1 MKRSV
6 LARVRGCL
14 RRRAVLGFVLGGVL
28 FLGVAA
34 GLAGFAGPVQA
45 QTGPIKI
52 GVIGPFK
59 LTPGR
64 DIEEAANLAVEEIN
78 AAGGV
83 LGRKVELVFAETE
96 QNPEKGKTAVERL
109 LFVDKVDAIIGE
121 HRSEV
126 ALAVQPIICENKKV
140 FLSTGTASPLLSENV
155 LKDYDKYKYY
165 FRTFL
170 NSNQMAE
177 NMISQ
182 LSDMMA
188 AYKKDRVAVVAE
200 TAVWVEPI
208 VDQLKTT
215 LGPKLVD
222 LERVSTNAK
231 DLSVELSR
239 IQKSDAQIIFAILSA
254 DAGLPF
260 ARQWADRQ
268 IPALVT
274 GYTVMAQSDRFWEQ
288 TEGRAQSFMTWK
300 HGVRAPVS
308 PKTIPYWDR
317 YAKKYGH
324 VPGAYTNF
332 ATYDGLYVLADA
344 IKRAGSVDSDA
355 LVKAL
360 EATDYVGVSGRI
372 KFSKRH
378 DPEAGPQF
386 VPFTYVQ
393 WNKGEMVTVWP
404 AAMKTAEFIAPT
416 WAK

>member
-1 MKRSV
+1 MDRSTFV
-6 LARVRGCL
+6 
-14 RRRAVLGFVLGGVL
+14 RAVAAALAVSALALGAPAL
-28 FLGVAA
+28 
-34 GLAGFAGPVQA
+34 A
-45 QTGPIKI
+45 QTGPIKV

-64 DIEEAANLAVEEIN
+64 DIQEAATLAAEEVN

-83 LGRKVELVFAETE
+83 LGRKLELIFAETE
-96 QNPEKGKTAVERL
+96 QSPEKGKTAVERL
-109 LFVDKVDAIIGE
+109 LFVDKVDVIIGE

-126 ALAVQPIICENKKV
+126 ALAVQPIIAENKKI
-140 FLSTGTASPLLSENV
+140 FLSTGTASPLLSDNV
-155 LKDYDKYKYY
+155 LKDYAKYKYY

-170 NSNQMAE
+170 NANQMAE
-177 NMISQ
+177 QMQ
-182 LSDMMA
+182 LQLTDMMSTT
-188 AYKKDRVAVVAE
+188 KREKVAIIAE

-208 VDQLKTT
+208 VTALKQS
-215 LGPKLVD
+215 LGSRLVA

-239 IQKSDAQIIFAILSA
+239 VQSSKAQVVFAILAA

-268 IPALVT
+268 IPALIT

-288 TEGRAQSFMTWK
+288 TEGRAQAFMTWK
-300 HGVRAPVS
+300 HGVRAPIS

-317 YAKKYGH
+317 FTKKYGH

-332 ATYDGLYVLADA
+332 ATYDGVFILVDA
-344 IKRAGSVDSDA
+344 IRRAGSLDSDA

-360 EATDYVGVSGRI
+360 EATDHVGVSGRI

-378 DPEAGPQF
+378 DPEAGPDF
-386 VPFTYVQ
+386 LPFTYIQ

-404 AAMKTAEFIAPT
+404 PKMKTGEMQMPAWI
-416 WAK
+416 K

>member
-1 MKRSV
+1 
-6 LARVRGCL
+6 
-14 RRRAVLGFVLGGVL
+14 LGT
-28 FLGVAA
+28 VA
-34 GLAGFAGPVQA
+34 LA

-52 GVIGPFK
+52 GVLGPFK

-64 DIEEAANLAVEEIN
+64 DIQEASTLAVEEIN

-83 LGRKVELVFAETE
+83 LGRKLELIFAETE

-109 LFVDKVDAIIGE
+109 LFVDKVDVIIGE

-126 ALAVQPIICENKKV
+126 SIAVQPIIAENKKI
-140 FLSTGTASPLLSENV
+140 FLSTGTASPLLSDNV
-155 LKDYDKYKYY
+155 LKDYNKFKYY

-177 NMISQ
+177 QMGKQ
-182 LSDMMA
+182 LSDMMTT
-188 AYKKDRVAVVAE
+188 YKKDKVAIIAE

-208 VDQLKTT
+208 VESLKST
-215 LGPKLVD
+215 LGPKLVA

-239 IQKSDAQIIFAILSA
+239 VQKADSQIVFAILAA

-288 TEGRAQSFMTWK
+288 TEGRAQAYMTWK
-300 HGVRAPVS
+300 HGVRAPIS

-317 YAKKYGH
+317 YTKKYGH

-332 ATYDGLYVLADA
+332 ATYDGVYILVDA
-344 IKRAGSVDSDA
+344 IKRAGNLNSDA
-355 LVKAL
+355 LVTAL
-360 EATDYVGVSGRI
+360 EATDHVGVSGRI

-378 DPEAGPQF
+378 DPEAGPEF
-386 VPFTYVQ
+386 VPFTYIQ

-404 AAMKTAEFIAPT
+404 PAMKTGEFAMPT
-416 WAK
+416 WVK

>member
-1 MKRSV
+1 MKRLFAFLSLTIGLSLLTLGNLSAPV
-6 LARVRGCL
+6 ALA
-14 RRRAVLGFVLGGVL
+14 
-28 FLGVAA
+28 
-34 GLAGFAGPVQA
+34 QS
-45 QTGPIKI
+45 GPIKI

-64 DIEEAANLAVEEIN
+64 DIEEAAKLAAEEIN
-78 AAGGV
+78 EAGGV
-83 LGRKVELVFAETE
+83 LGRKLELVFSETE

-126 ALAVQPIICENKKV
+126 ALAVQPIIVENKKI
-140 FLSTGTASPLLSENV
+140 FLSTGTASPLLSERV
-155 LKDYDKYKYY
+155 LKEYDKYKYY

-177 NMISQ
+177 HMIKQ
-182 LSDMMA
+182 LADMMEVH
-188 AYKKDRVAVVAE
+188 KKDKVAVVAE

-208 VDQLKTT
+208 VDSLKNT
-215 LGPKLVD
+215 LGPKLVAI
-222 LERVSTNAK
+222 ERVATNAK

-239 IQKSDAQIIFAILSA
+239 VQSAKAEIVFAILAA

-288 TEGRAQSFMTWK
+288 TEGRAQGFMTWK
-300 HGVRAPVS
+300 HGVRAPIS

-317 YAKKYGH
+317 FAKKYGH
-324 VPGAYTNF
+324 MPGAYTNF
-332 ATYDGLYVLADA
+332 ATYDGLYILVDA
-344 IKRAGSVDSDA
+344 IKRTGGLDSDK
-355 LVKAL
+355 LVTAL
-360 EATDYVGVSGRI
+360 EATDYIGVAGRI

-378 DPEAGPQF
+378 DPEAGAEF
-386 VPFTYVQ
+386 LPFTYVQ
-393 WNKGEMVTVWP
+393 WNKGDAVTVWP
-404 AAMKTAEFIAPT
+404 PAMKTGEFVPPSWI
-416 WAK
+416 K

>member
-1 MKRSV
+1 MDRSAFV
-6 LARVRGCL
+6 RAAALA
-14 RRRAVLGFVLGGVL
+14 
-28 FLGVAA
+28 
-34 GLAGFAGPVQA
+34 LALPALAFGEPALA
-45 QTGPIKI
+45 QGGPIKV

-64 DIEEAANLAVEEIN
+64 DIQEASTLAVEEIN

-83 LGRKVELVFAETE
+83 LGRKLQLVFAETE
-96 QNPEKGKTAVERL
+96 QSPEKGKTAVERL
-109 LFVDKVDAIIGE
+109 LFVDKVDVIIGE

-126 ALAVQPIICENKKV
+126 AIAVQPIIAENKKI
-140 FLSTGTASPLLSENV
+140 FLSTGTASPLLSDNV
-155 LKDYDKYKYY
+155 LKDYAKYKYY

-170 NSNQMAE
+170 NANQMAE
-177 NMISQ
+177 QMQ
-182 LSDMMA
+182 LQLTDMMST
-188 AYKKDRVAVVAE
+188 YKREKVAVIAE

-208 VDQLKTT
+208 VTALKQS
-215 LGPKLVD
+215 LGSRLVA

-239 IQKSDAQIIFAILSA
+239 VQSAKAQIVFVILAA

-288 TEGRAQSFMTWK
+288 TEGRAQAFMTWK
-300 HGVRAPVS
+300 HGVRAPIS

-317 YAKKYGH
+317 YTKKYGH

-332 ATYDGLYVLADA
+332 ATYDGVYILVDA
-344 IKRAGSVDSDA
+344 IRRAGSLDSDA

-360 EATDYVGVSGRI
+360 EATDHVGVSGRI

-378 DPEAGPQF
+378 DPEAGPDF
-386 VPFTYVQ
+386 LPFTYIQ

-404 AAMKTAEFIAPT
+404 PSMKTGEFVLPG
-416 WAK
+416 WLK

>member
-1 MKRSV
+1 
-6 LARVRGCL
+6 
-14 RRRAVLGFVLGGVL
+14 LGT
-28 FLGVAA
+28 VA
-34 GLAGFAGPVQA
+34 LA
-45 QTGPIKI
+45 QTGSIKI
-52 GVIGPFK
+52 GVLGPFK

-64 DIEEAANLAVEEIN
+64 DIQEASTLAVEEIN

-83 LGRKVELVFAETE
+83 LGRKLELIFAETE

-109 LFVDKVDAIIGE
+109 LFVDKVDVIIGE

-126 ALAVQPIICENKKV
+126 SIAVQPIIVENKKI
-140 FLSTGTASPLLSENV
+140 FLSTGTASPLLSDNV
-155 LKDYDKYKYY
+155 LKDYNKFKYY

-177 NMISQ
+177 QMGKQ
-182 LSDMMA
+182 LSDMMTT
-188 AYKKDRVAVVAE
+188 YKKDKVAIIAE

-208 VDQLKTT
+208 VESLKST
-215 LGPKLVD
+215 LGPKLVA

-239 IQKSDAQIIFAILSA
+239 VQKADSQIVFAILAA

-288 TEGRAQSFMTWK
+288 TEGRAQAYMTWK
-300 HGVRAPVS
+300 HGVRAPIS

-317 YAKKYGH
+317 YTKKYGH

-332 ATYDGLYVLADA
+332 ATYDGVYILVDA
-344 IKRAGSVDSDA
+344 IKRAGNLNSDA
-355 LVKAL
+355 LVTAL

-378 DPEAGPQF
+378 DPEAGPEF
-386 VPFTYVQ
+386 LPFTYIQ

-404 AAMKTAEFIAPT
+404 PAMKTGEFVMPT
-416 WAK
+416 WVK

>member
-1 MKRSV
+1 MKRIASTIW
-6 LARVRGCL
+6 LAVGL
-14 RRRAVLGFVLGGVL
+14 ALA
-28 FLGVAA
+28 VAA
-34 GLAGFAGPVQA
+34 PWGSVAVA
-45 QTGPIKI
+45 QSGPIKI

-64 DIEEAANLAVEEIN
+64 DIQEAATLAAEEIN

-83 LGRKVELVFAETE
+83 LGRKLELVFTETE

-126 ALAVQPIICENKKV
+126 ALAVQPVIVENKKI
-140 FLSTGTASPLLSENV
+140 FLATGTASPLLSENV
-155 LKDYDKYKYY
+155 LKDYNKYKYY
-165 FRTFL
+165 FHTFL

-177 NMISQ
+177 HMIKQ
-182 LSDMMA
+182 ADDMMTT
-188 AYKKDRVAVVAE
+188 YKKKKVAIVAE

-208 VDQLKTT
+208 VAAFKKE
-215 LGPKLVD
+215 LGDKVVAI
-222 LERVSTNAK
+222 ERVSTNAR
-231 DLSVELSR
+231 DLSVELSKVASSGAEV
-239 IQKSDAQIIFAILSA
+239 IVAILAA

-260 ARQWADRQ
+260 TRQWADRQ

-288 TEGRAQSFMTWK
+288 TEGRAQGFMTWK
-300 HGVRAPVS
+300 HGVRAPIS
-308 PKTIPYWDR
+308 PKTIPYWDA
-317 YAKKYGH
+317 YVKKFGH
-324 VPGAYTNF
+324 APGAYTNF

-344 IKRAGSVDSDA
+344 IKRAGNLDSDN

-378 DPEAGPQF
+378 DPEAGAEF
-386 VPFTYVQ
+386 VPFTYIE

-404 AAMKTAEFIAPT
+404 PAMKTGDFVPPPWI
-416 WAK
+416 K

>member
-1 MKRSV
+1 MKQLRA
-6 LARVRGCL
+6 LLCL
-14 RRRAVLGFVLGGVL
+14 
-28 FLGVAA
+28 AA
-34 GLAGFAGPVQA
+34 GIGLLGLGSFLSPAALAQS
-45 QTGPIKI
+45 GPIKI
-52 GVIGPFK
+52 GVLGPFK

-64 DIEEAANLAVEEIN
+64 DIQEASTLAVEEIN

-83 LGRKVELVFAETE
+83 LGRKLQLVFAETE

-126 ALAVQPIICENKKV
+126 SIAVQPIIMENKKI
-140 FLSTGTASPLLSENV
+140 FLSTGTASPLLSDNV
-155 LKDYDKYKYY
+155 LKDYNKFKYY
-165 FRTFL
+165 FRSFL

-177 NMISQ
+177 HMIKQ
-182 LSDMMA
+182 LADMMA
-188 AYKKDRVAVVAE
+188 AYKKDKVAVVAE

-208 VDQLKTT
+208 VESLKKT
-215 LGPKLVD
+215 LGPKLVA

-239 IQKSDAQIIFAILSA
+239 IQSANAQIVFAILAA

-288 TEGRAQSFMTWK
+288 TEGRAQGFMTWK
-300 HGVRAPVS
+300 HGVRAPIS
-308 PKTIPYWDR
+308 PKTIPYWDA

-332 ATYDGLYVLADA
+332 ATYDGVYILADA
-344 IKRAGSVDSDA
+344 IKRAGSLDSEA

-360 EATDYVGVSGRI
+360 EATDYAGVSGRI

-378 DPEAGPQF
+378 DPEAGPEF
-386 VPFTYVQ
+386 LPFTYIQ

-404 AAMKTAEFIAPT
+404 PAMKSGEFVAPSWT
-416 WAK
+416 K

>member
-1 MKRSV
+1 MDRFTFV
-6 LARVRGCL
+6 
-14 RRRAVLGFVLGGVL
+14 RAVA
-28 FLGVAA
+28 VA
-34 GLAGFAGPVQA
+34 LAVPALAFGTPVPA
-45 QTGPIKI
+45 QTGPIKV

-64 DIEEAANLAVEEIN
+64 DIQEAATLAADEVN

-83 LGRKVELVFAETE
+83 LGRKLQLVFAETE
-96 QNPEKGKTAVERL
+96 QSPEKGKTAVERL
-109 LFVDKVDAIIGE
+109 LFVDKVDVIIGE

-126 ALAVQPIICENKKV
+126 ALAVQPIIAENKKI
-140 FLSTGTASPLLSENV
+140 FLSTGTASPLLSDNV
-155 LKDYDKYKYY
+155 LKDYAKYKYY

-170 NSNQMAE
+170 NANQMAE
-177 NMISQ
+177 QMQ
-182 LSDMMA
+182 LQLTDMMST
-188 AYKKDRVAVVAE
+188 YKRERVAVIAE

-208 VDQLKTT
+208 VAALKKS
-215 LGPKLVD
+215 LGSRLVA

-239 IQKSDAQIIFAILSA
+239 VQSSKAQVVFAILAA

-268 IPALVT
+268 IPALIT

-288 TEGRAQSFMTWK
+288 TEGRAQAFMTWK
-300 HGVRAPVS
+300 HGVRAPIS

-317 YAKKYGH
+317 FTKKYGH

-332 ATYDGLYVLADA
+332 ATYDGVFILVDA
-344 IKRAGSVDSDA
+344 IRRAGSLDSDA

-360 EATDYVGVSGRI
+360 EATDHVGVSGRI

-378 DPEAGPQF
+378 DPEAGPDF
-386 VPFTYVQ
+386 LPFTYIQ

-404 AAMKTAEFIAPT
+404 PKMKTGEMQMPAWI
-416 WAK
+416 K

>member
-1 MKRSV
+1 MDCSTFV
-6 LARVRGCL
+6 
-14 RRRAVLGFVLGGVL
+14 RAVAAALAVSALALGAPAL
-28 FLGVAA
+28 
-34 GLAGFAGPVQA
+34 A
-45 QTGPIKI
+45 QTGPIKV

-64 DIEEAANLAVEEIN
+64 DIQEAATLAAEEVN

-83 LGRKVELVFAETE
+83 LGRKLELIFAETE
-96 QNPEKGKTAVERL
+96 QSPEKGKTAVERL
-109 LFVDKVDAIIGE
+109 LFVDKVDVIIGE

-126 ALAVQPIICENKKV
+126 AIAVQPIIAENKKI
-140 FLSTGTASPLLSENV
+140 FLSTGTASPLLSDNV
-155 LKDYDKYKYY
+155 LKDYAKYKYY

-170 NSNQMAE
+170 NANQMAQQ
-177 NMISQ
+177 MQ
-182 LSDMMA
+182 LQLTDMMSTT
-188 AYKKDRVAVVAE
+188 KREKVAIIAE

-208 VDQLKTT
+208 VTALKQS
-215 LGPKLVD
+215 LGNRLVA

-239 IQKSDAQIIFAILSA
+239 VQSSKAQIVFVILAA

-288 TEGRAQSFMTWK
+288 TEGRAQAFMTWK
-300 HGVRAPVS
+300 HGVRAPIS

-317 YAKKYGH
+317 YTKKYGH

-332 ATYDGLYVLADA
+332 ATYDGVYILVDA
-344 IKRAGSVDSDA
+344 IRRAGSLDSDA

-360 EATDYVGVSGRI
+360 EATDHVGVSGRI

-378 DPEAGPQF
+378 DPEAGPDF
-386 VPFTYVQ
+386 LPFTYIQ
-393 WNKGEMVTVWP
+393 WHKGEMVTVWP
-404 AAMKTAEFIAPT
+404 PKMKTGEMQMPAWI
-416 WAK
+416 K

>member
-1 MKRSV
+1 MNRFAFVRFVS
-6 LARVRGCL
+6 LAV
-14 RRRAVLGFVLGGVL
+14 ALGTF
-28 FLGVAA
+28 
-34 GLAGFAGPVQA
+34 GLAGAAQA
-45 QTGPIKI
+45 QGGPIKI
-52 GVIGPFK
+52 GVLGPFK

-64 DIEEAANLAVEEIN
+64 DIQEASTLAAEEIN

-83 LGRKVELVFAETE
+83 LGRKLELIFAETE

-126 ALAVQPIICENKKV
+126 SLAVQPIIAENRKI

-155 LKDYDKYKYY
+155 LKDYNKYKYY

-177 NMISQ
+177 QMIRQ
-182 LSDMMA
+182 VNDMMA
-188 AYKKDRVAVVAE
+188 TYKKYKVAVIAE

-208 VDQLKTT
+208 VDSLKST
-215 LGPKLVD
+215 LGPRLVA

-239 IQKSDAQIIFAILSA
+239 VQKANAQIVFAILAA

-288 TEGRAQSFMTWK
+288 TEGRAQGFMTWK
-300 HGVRAPVS
+300 HGVRAPIS

-317 YAKKYGH
+317 FTQKYGH

-332 ATYDGLYVLADA
+332 ATYDGVYILVDA
-344 IKRAGSVDSDA
+344 IRRAGTLDSDA

-360 EATDYVGVSGRI
+360 EVTDYAGVSGRI

-378 DPEAGPQF
+378 DPEAGPEF
-386 VPFTYVQ
+386 VPFTYIQ

-404 AAMKTAEFIAPT
+404 PAMKTGEFAVPA
-416 WAK
+416 WVK

>member
-1 MKRSV
+1 MEAS
-6 LARVRGCL
+6 
-14 RRRAVLGFVLGGVL
+14 
-28 FLGVAA
+28 
-34 GLAGFAGPVQA
+34 A
-45 QTGPIKI
+45 QSGPIKV
-52 GVIGPFK
+52 GVLGPFK

-64 DIEEAANLAVEEIN
+64 DIQEAANLAVEEIN

-83 LGRKVELVFAETE
+83 LGRKLELIFAETE

-126 ALAVQPIICENKKV
+126 SIAVQPIIAENKKI
-140 FLSTGTASPLLSENV
+140 FLSTGTASPLLSDRV
-155 LKDYDKYKYY
+155 LKEYDKFKYY

-177 NMISQ
+177 QMLRQ
-182 LSDMMA
+182 LNEMMKA
-188 AYKKDRVAVVAE
+188 NAMDKVAVVAE

-208 VDQLKTT
+208 VNALKKEF
-215 LGPKLVD
+215 GPKVVAV
-222 LERVSTNAK
+222 ERVSTNAK

-239 IQKSDAQIIFAILSA
+239 VRNANAQVIFTILAA

-300 HGVRAPVS
+300 HGVRAPIS
-308 PKTIPYWDR
+308 AKTIPYWDK
-317 YAKKYGH
+317 YTKKYGH

-332 ATYDGLYVLADA
+332 ATYDGVYILADA
-344 IKRAGSVDSDA
+344 IKRAGSLDSDA

-372 KFSKRH
+372 KFGKNH
-378 DPEAGPQF
+378 DPEAGPEF
-386 VPFTYVQ
+386 VPFTYIQ
-393 WNKGEMVTVWP
+393 WNKGDMVTVWP
-404 AAMKTAEFIAPT
+404 PAMKTGEFSMPN
-416 WAK
+416 WMKK

>member
-1 MKRSV
+1 MKRLRALLC
-6 LARVRGCL
+6 LAIGVGL
-14 RRRAVLGFVLGGVL
+14 LGLGNL
-28 FLGVAA
+28 L
-34 GLAGFAGPVQA
+34 GPVALA
-45 QTGPIKI
+45 QSGPIKI
-52 GVIGPFK
+52 GVLGPFK

-64 DIEEAANLAVEEIN
+64 DIQEASALAVEEIN

-83 LGRKVELVFAETE
+83 LGRKLELVLAETE

-126 ALAVQPIICENKKV
+126 SIAVQPIIMENKKI
-140 FLSTGTASPLLSENV
+140 FLSTGTASPLLSDNV
-155 LKDYDKYKYY
+155 LKDYSKFKYY

-177 NMISQ
+177 HMIKQ
-182 LSDMMA
+182 LGDMMT
-188 AYKKDRVAVVAE
+188 AYKKDKVAVVAE

-208 VDQLKTT
+208 VESLKST
-215 LGPKLVD
+215 LGPKLVA

-239 IQKSDAQIIFAILSA
+239 IQSANAQIVFAILAA

-288 TEGRAQSFMTWK
+288 TEGRAQGFMTWK
-300 HGVRAPVS
+300 HGVRAPIS
-308 PKTIPYWDR
+308 SKTIPYWDA

-332 ATYDGLYVLADA
+332 ATYDGVYILADA
-344 IKRAGSVDSDA
+344 IKRAGSLDSEA

-360 EATDYVGVSGRI
+360 EATDYAGVSGRI

-378 DPEAGPQF
+378 DPEAGPEF
-386 VPFTYVQ
+386 LPFTYVQ

-404 AAMKTAEFIAPT
+404 PAMKTGEFVNPGWI
-416 WAK
+416 K

>member
-1 MKRSV
+1 MDCSTFV
-6 LARVRGCL
+6 
-14 RRRAVLGFVLGGVL
+14 RAVAAALAVSALALGAPAL
-28 FLGVAA
+28 
-34 GLAGFAGPVQA
+34 A
-45 QTGPIKI
+45 QTGPIKV

-64 DIEEAANLAVEEIN
+64 DIQEAATLAAEEVN

-83 LGRKVELVFAETE
+83 LGRKLELIFAETE
-96 QNPEKGKTAVERL
+96 QSPEKGKTAVERL
-109 LFVDKVDAIIGE
+109 LFVDKVDVIIGE

-126 ALAVQPIICENKKV
+126 AIAVQPIIAENKKI
-140 FLSTGTASPLLSENV
+140 FLSTGTASPLLSDNV
-155 LKDYDKYKYY
+155 LKDYAKYKYY

-170 NSNQMAE
+170 NANQMAQQ
-177 NMISQ
+177 MQ
-182 LSDMMA
+182 LQLTDMMSTT
-188 AYKKDRVAVVAE
+188 KREKVAIIAE

-208 VDQLKTT
+208 VTALKNS
-215 LGPKLVD
+215 LGNRLVA

-239 IQKSDAQIIFAILSA
+239 VQSSKAQIVFVILAA

-288 TEGRAQSFMTWK
+288 TEGRAQAFMTWK
-300 HGVRAPVS
+300 HGVRAPIS

-317 YAKKYGH
+317 YTKKYGH

-332 ATYDGLYVLADA
+332 ATYDGVYILVDA
-344 IKRAGSVDSDA
+344 IRRAGSLDSDA

-360 EATDYVGVSGRI
+360 EATDHVGVSGRI

-378 DPEAGPQF
+378 DPEAGPDF
-386 VPFTYVQ
+386 LPFTYIQ
-393 WNKGEMVTVWP
+393 WHKGEMVTVWP
-404 AAMKTAEFIAPT
+404 PKMKTGEMQMPAWI
-416 WAK
+416 K

>member
-1 MKRSV
+1 MDRSTFV
-6 LARVRGCL
+6 
-14 RRRAVLGFVLGGVL
+14 RAVA
-28 FLGVAA
+28 VA
-34 GLAGFAGPVQA
+34 LAVPALAFGTPVPA
-45 QTGPIKI
+45 QTGPIKV

-64 DIEEAANLAVEEIN
+64 DIQEAATLAADEVN

-83 LGRKVELVFAETE
+83 LGRKLQLVFAETE
-96 QNPEKGKTAVERL
+96 QSPEKGKTAVERL
-109 LFVDKVDAIIGE
+109 LFVDKVDVIIGE

-126 ALAVQPIICENKKV
+126 ALAVQPIIAENKKI
-140 FLSTGTASPLLSENV
+140 FLSTGTASPLLSDNV
-155 LKDYDKYKYY
+155 LKDYAKYKYY

-170 NSNQMAE
+170 NANQMAE
-177 NMISQ
+177 QMQ
-182 LSDMMA
+182 LQLTDMMST
-188 AYKKDRVAVVAE
+188 YKRERVAVIAE

-208 VDQLKTT
+208 VAALKKS
-215 LGPKLVD
+215 LGSRLVA

-239 IQKSDAQIIFAILSA
+239 VQSSKAQVVFAILAA

-268 IPALVT
+268 IPALIT

-288 TEGRAQSFMTWK
+288 TEGRAQAFMTWK
-300 HGVRAPVS
+300 HGVRAPIS

-317 YAKKYGH
+317 FTKKYGH

-332 ATYDGLYVLADA
+332 ATYDGVFILVDA
-344 IKRAGSVDSDA
+344 IRRAGSLDSDA

-360 EATDYVGVSGRI
+360 EATDHVGVSGRI

-378 DPEAGPQF
+378 DPEAGPEF
-386 VPFTYVQ
+386 LPFTYIQ

-404 AAMKTAEFIAPT
+404 PKMKTGEMQMPAWI
-416 WAK
+416 K

>member
-1 MKRSV
+1 MDRSTFV
-6 LARVRGCL
+6 
-14 RRRAVLGFVLGGVL
+14 RAVAAALAVSALALGAPAL
-28 FLGVAA
+28 
-34 GLAGFAGPVQA
+34 A
-45 QTGPIKI
+45 QTGPIKV

-64 DIEEAANLAVEEIN
+64 DIQEAATLAAEEVN

-83 LGRKVELVFAETE
+83 LGRKLELIFAETE
-96 QNPEKGKTAVERL
+96 QSPEKGKTAVERL
-109 LFVDKVDAIIGE
+109 LFVDKVDVIIGE

-126 ALAVQPIICENKKV
+126 AIAVQPIIAENKKI
-140 FLSTGTASPLLSENV
+140 FLSTGTASPLLSDNV
-155 LKDYDKYKYY
+155 LKDYAKYKYY

-170 NSNQMAE
+170 NANQMAQQ
-177 NMISQ
+177 MQ
-182 LSDMMA
+182 LQLTDMMSTT
-188 AYKKDRVAVVAE
+188 KREKVAIIAE

-208 VDQLKTT
+208 VTALKQS
-215 LGPKLVD
+215 LGNRLVA

-239 IQKSDAQIIFAILSA
+239 VQSSKAQIVFVILAA

-288 TEGRAQSFMTWK
+288 TEGRAQAFMTWK
-300 HGVRAPVS
+300 HGVRAPIS

-317 YAKKYGH
+317 YTKKYGH

-332 ATYDGLYVLADA
+332 ATYDGVYILVDA
-344 IKRAGSVDSDA
+344 IRRAGSLDSDA

-360 EATDYVGVSGRI
+360 EATDHVGVSGRI

-378 DPEAGPQF
+378 DPEAGPDF
-386 VPFTYVQ
+386 LPFTYIQ
-393 WNKGEMVTVWP
+393 WHKGEMVTVWP
-404 AAMKTAEFIAPT
+404 PKMKTGEMQMPAWI
-416 WAK
+416 K

>member
-1 MKRSV
+1 MDCSTFV
-6 LARVRGCL
+6 
-14 RRRAVLGFVLGGVL
+14 RAVAAALAVSALALGAPAL
-28 FLGVAA
+28 
-34 GLAGFAGPVQA
+34 A
-45 QTGPIKI
+45 QTGPIKV

-64 DIEEAANLAVEEIN
+64 DIQEAATLAAEEVN

-83 LGRKVELVFAETE
+83 LGRKLELIFAETE
-96 QNPEKGKTAVERL
+96 QSPEKGKTAVERL
-109 LFVDKVDAIIGE
+109 LFVDKVDVIIGE

-126 ALAVQPIICENKKV
+126 AIAVQPIIAENKKI
-140 FLSTGTASPLLSENV
+140 FLSTGTASPLLSDNV
-155 LKDYDKYKYY
+155 LKDYAKYKYY

-170 NSNQMAE
+170 NANQMAQQ
-177 NMISQ
+177 MQ
-182 LSDMMA
+182 LQLTDMMSTT
-188 AYKKDRVAVVAE
+188 KREKVAIIAE

-208 VDQLKTT
+208 VTALKQS
-215 LGPKLVD
+215 LGNRLVA

-239 IQKSDAQIIFAILSA
+239 VQSSKAQIVFVILAA

-288 TEGRAQSFMTWK
+288 TEGRAQAFMTWK
-300 HGVRAPVS
+300 HGVRAPIS

-317 YAKKYGH
+317 YTKKYGH

-332 ATYDGLYVLADA
+332 ATYDGVFILVDA
-344 IKRAGSVDSDA
+344 IRRAGSLDSDA

-360 EATDYVGVSGRI
+360 EATDHVGVSGRI

-378 DPEAGPQF
+378 DPEAGPDF
-386 VPFTYVQ
+386 LPFTYIQ

-404 AAMKTAEFIAPT
+404 PKMKTGEMQMPAWI
-416 WAK
+416 K

>member
-1 MKRSV
+1 MSRKIAAAVVS
-6 LARVRGCL
+6 LL
-14 RRRAVLGFVLGGVL
+14 LVLGAMPFGGVAL
-28 FLGVAA
+28 
-34 GLAGFAGPVQA
+34 A
-45 QTGPIKI
+45 QTGPIKV

-64 DIEEAANLAVEEIN
+64 DIQEASTLAVEEIN

-83 LGRKVELVFAETE
+83 LGRKLELLFAETE
-96 QNPEKGKTAVERL
+96 QSPEKGKTAVERL
-109 LFVDKVDAIIGE
+109 LFVDKVDVIIGE

-126 ALAVQPIICENKKV
+126 SLAVQPIIAENKKI
-140 FLSTGTASPLLSENV
+140 FLSTGTASPLLSDNV
-155 LKDYDKYKYY
+155 LKDYAKYKYY

-177 NMISQ
+177 QMVKQ

-188 AYKKDRVAVVAE
+188 TYKKEKVAIIAE

-208 VDQLKTT
+208 VDTLKKS
-215 LGPKLVD
+215 LGSRLVA

-239 IQKSDAQIIFAILSA
+239 VQSANAQIVFAILAA

-288 TEGRAQSFMTWK
+288 TEGRAQAYMTWK
-300 HGVRAPVS
+300 HGVRAPIS
-308 PKTIPYWDR
+308 PKTIPYWDKFS
-317 YAKKYGH
+317 KKYGH

-332 ATYDGLYVLADA
+332 ATYDGVYILADA
-344 IKRAGSVDSDA
+344 IKRAGSLDSDA

-360 EATDYVGVSGRI
+360 EATDHVGVSGRI

-378 DPEAGPQF
+378 DPEAGPEF
-386 VPFTYVQ
+386 VPFTYIQ
-393 WNKGEMVTVWP
+393 WIKGEMVTVWP
-404 AAMKTAEFIAPT
+404 PAMKTGEFTLPSWI
-416 WAK
+416 K

>member
-1 MKRSV
+1 MKRSAFV
-6 LARVRGCL
+6 RVSCR
-14 RRRAVLGFVLGGVL
+14 VLGVVLP
-28 FLGVAA
+28 LGLALC
-34 GLAGFAGPVQA
+34 LAGFADGADA
-45 QTGPIKI
+45 QGGPIKI

-78 AAGGV
+78 TAGGV
-83 LGRKVELVFAETE
+83 LGRKIELVFAETE

-126 ALAVQPIICENKKV
+126 ALAVQPIICENKKI

-208 VDQLKTT
+208 VEQLKTK

-239 IQKSDAQIIFAILSA
+239 IQKSDAQIIFTILSA

-288 TEGRAQSFMTWK
+288 TEGRAQAFMTWK

-308 PKTIPYWDR
+308 RRRFPTGTATPR
-317 YAKKYGH
+317 NTATCP
-324 VPGAYTNF
+324 VPTPISRP
-332 ATYDGLYVLADA
+332 TTDSTCSP
-344 IKRAGSVDSDA
+344 RRSSV
-355 LVKAL
+355 
-360 EATDYVGVSGRI
+360 
-372 KFSKRH
+372 
-378 DPEAGPQF
+378 
-386 VPFTYVQ
+386 
-393 WNKGEMVTVWP
+393 P
-404 AAMKTAEFIAPT
+404 AASTPT
-416 WAK
+416 RW

>member
-1 MKRSV
+1 MNRSTFV
-6 LARVRGCL
+6 
-14 RRRAVLGFVLGGVL
+14 RAVALAIVLPAIALGGT
-28 FLGVAA
+28 AA
-34 GLAGFAGPVQA
+34 LAQG
-45 QTGPIKI
+45 GPIKV

-64 DIEEAANLAVEEIN
+64 DIQEASTLAVEEIN

-83 LGRKVELVFAETE
+83 LGRKIELVFAETE

-109 LFVDKVDAIIGE
+109 LFVDKVDVIIGE

-126 ALAVQPIICENKKV
+126 SLAVQPIIAENKKI
-140 FLSTGTASPLLSENV
+140 FLSTGTASPLLSDNV

-177 NMISQ
+177 QMVRQ
-182 LSDMMA
+182 LNDMMA
-188 AYKKDRVAVVAE
+188 TYKKDKVAVVAE

-208 VDQLKTT
+208 VESLKST
-215 LGPKLVD
+215 LGPRLVA

-239 IQKSDAQIIFAILSA
+239 VQKANAGIVFAILAA

-268 IPALVT
+268 IPALIT

-288 TEGRAQSFMTWK
+288 TEGRAQAFMTWK
-300 HGVRAPVS
+300 HGVRAPIS

-317 YAKKYGH
+317 FTKKYGH

-332 ATYDGLYVLADA
+332 ATYDGVYILADA
-344 IKRAGSVDSDA
+344 IKRAGNLDSDA

-378 DPEAGPQF
+378 DPEAGPEF
-386 VPFTYVQ
+386 VPFTYIQ

-404 AAMKTAEFIAPT
+404 PKMKTGEFLMPG
-416 WAK
+416 WVK

>member
-1 MKRSV
+1 MSRSRLAHILCIALV
-6 LARVRGCL
+6 LPAL
-14 RRRAVLGFVLGGVL
+14 ALST
-28 FLGVAA
+28 AA
-34 GLAGFAGPVQA
+34 LA

-64 DIEEAANLAVEEIN
+64 DIQEASTLAVEEIN

-83 LGRKVELVFAETE
+83 LGRKLELVFAETE
-96 QNPEKGKTAVERL
+96 ANPEKGKTAVERL
-109 LFVDKVDAIIGE
+109 LFVDKVDVIIGE

-126 ALAVQPIICENKKV
+126 ALAVQPIIAENKKI

-177 NMISQ
+177 HMIKQ
-182 LSDMMA
+182 LGEMMTT
-188 AYKKDRVAVVAE
+188 YKKDKVAVIAE

-208 VDQLKTT
+208 VDSLKST
-215 LGPKLVD
+215 LGSRLVA

-231 DLSVELSR
+231 DMSVELSR
-239 IQKSDAQIIFAILSA
+239 VQNANAQIVFAILSA

-288 TEGRAQSFMTWK
+288 TEGRAQAFMTWK
-300 HGVRAPVS
+300 HGVRAPIS

-324 VPGAYTNF
+324 IPGAYTNF
-332 ATYDGLYVLADA
+332 ATYDGVYILADA
-344 IKRAGSVDSDA
+344 IRRAGNLDSDA

-360 EATDYVGVSGRI
+360 EATDYIGVSGRI

-378 DPEAGPQF
+378 DPEAGPEF
-386 VPFTYVQ
+386 VPFTYIQ
-393 WNKGEMVTVWP
+393 WSKGEMVTVWP
-404 AAMKTAEFIAPT
+404 PAMKTADFAFPA
-416 WAK
+416 WVK

>member
-1 MKRSV
+1 MSRST
-6 LARVRGCL
+6 LARVLCL
-14 RRRAVLGFVLGGVL
+14 AIVLPALALGG
-28 FLGVAA
+28 AA
-34 GLAGFAGPVQA
+34 LA

-64 DIEEAANLAVEEIN
+64 DIQEASTLAVEEIN

-83 LGRKVELVFAETE
+83 LGRKIELVFAETE
-96 QNPEKGKTAVERL
+96 ANPEKGKTAVERL

-126 ALAVQPIICENKKV
+126 ALAVQPIIAENKKI
-140 FLSTGTASPLLSENV
+140 FLSTGTASPLLSDNV
-155 LKDYDKYKYY
+155 LKDYGKYKYY

-177 NMISQ
+177 HMIKQ
-182 LSDMMA
+182 LGEMMT
-188 AYKKDRVAVVAE
+188 AYKKDKVAVIAE

-208 VDQLKTT
+208 VDSLKST
-215 LGPKLVD
+215 LGSKLVAV
-222 LERVSTNAK
+222 ERVSSNAK

-239 IQKSDAQIIFAILSA
+239 VQSANAQIIFSILSA

-288 TEGRAQSFMTWK
+288 TEGRAQAFMTWK
-300 HGVRAPVS
+300 HGVRAPIS

-317 YAKKYGH
+317 YTKKYGH

-332 ATYDGLYVLADA
+332 ATYDGVYILADA
-344 IKRAGSVDSDA
+344 IKRAGNLNSDA

-360 EATDYVGVSGRI
+360 EATDHVGVSGRI

-378 DPEAGPQF
+378 DPEAGPEF
-386 VPFTYVQ
+386 VPFTYIQ

-404 AAMKTAEFIAPT
+404 PAMKTADFVFPA
-416 WAK
+416 WVK

>member
-1 MKRSV
+1 MKRFGQL
-6 LARVRGCL
+6 LALSIGM
-14 RRRAVLGFVLGGVL
+14 AVIGLTP
-28 FLGVAA
+28 
-34 GLAGFAGPVQA
+34 LAGTDALA
-45 QTGPIKI
+45 QSTPIKI
-52 GVIGPFK
+52 GVLGPFK

-64 DIEEAANLAVEEIN
+64 DIQEAATLAVEEIN

-83 LGRKVELVFAETE
+83 LGRKLELIFAETE
-96 QNPEKGKTAVERL
+96 QNPEKGKTAAERL

-126 ALAVQPIICENKKV
+126 SLAVQPIIVENKKIY
-140 FLSTGTASPLLSENV
+140 LSTGTASPLLSERV
-155 LKDYDKYKYY
+155 LNEYDKYKYY

-177 NMISQ
+177 QMVKQ
-182 LSDMMA
+182 LDEMMTA
-188 AYKKDRVAVVAE
+188 NSMDKVAVVAE

-208 VDQLKTT
+208 IKSLQST
-215 LGPKLVD
+215 LGSKLVA

-239 IQKSDAQIIFAILSA
+239 VRNANAQIIFAILAA

-288 TEGRAQSFMTWK
+288 TEGRAQAFMTWK
-300 HGVRAPVS
+300 HGVRAPIS

-317 YAKKYGH
+317 FTKKFGH

-332 ATYDGLYVLADA
+332 ATYDGVYILVDA
-344 IKRAGSVDSDA
+344 IRRTGGLDSDA

-360 EATDYVGVSGRI
+360 EATDYAGVSGRI

-378 DPEAGPQF
+378 DPEAGPDF
-386 VPFTYVQ
+386 VPFTYIQ
-393 WNKGEMVTVWP
+393 WNKGDMVTVWP
-404 AAMKTAEFIAPT
+404 PAMKTGDFAFPD
-416 WAK
+416 WMKK

>member
-1 MKRSV
+1 MIRIGSA
-6 LARVRGCL
+6 ARLVT
-14 RRRAVLGFVLGGVL
+14 GFVLL
-28 FLGVAA
+28 ALAA
-34 GLAGFAGPVQA
+34 AWAMPAAA
-45 QTGPIKI
+45 QTGTLKV

-64 DIEEAANLAVEEIN
+64 DIQEAATFAADEIN

-83 LGRKVELVFAETE
+83 LGRKIELVFAETE

-109 LFVDKVDAIIGE
+109 LFVDKVDVVIGE

-126 ALAVQPIICENKKV
+126 ALAVQPILMENKKI

-177 NMISQ
+177 HMLKQ
-182 LSDMMA
+182 VADMMA
-188 AYKKDRVAVVAE
+188 VYKKEKVAIITE
-200 TAVWVEPI
+200 SAVWTEPI
-208 VDQLKTT
+208 VDAFKRA
-215 LGPKLVD
+215 LGPKLVV
-222 LERVSTNAK
+222 LEHVSTNAR
-231 DLSVELSR
+231 DLSVELSKVAAANAD
-239 IQKSDAQIIFAILSA
+239 ILVAILAA

-268 IPALVT
+268 IPAIVT

-288 TEGRAQSFMTWK
+288 TEGRAQGFMTWK
-300 HGVRAPVS
+300 HGVRAPIS
-308 PKTIPYWDR
+308 PKTIGYWDA
-317 YAKKYGH
+317 YTKKFGH

-332 ATYDGLYVLADA
+332 ATYDGVYVLAEA
-344 IKRAGSVDSDA
+344 IKRAGNLSSDD

-378 DPEAGPQF
+378 DPEAGPEF
-386 VPFTYVQ
+386 VPFTYIQ

-404 AAMKTAEFIAPT
+404 PAMKTGELTMPPWI
-416 WAK
+416 K

>member
-1 MKRSV
+1 MNRSAFV
-6 LARVRGCL
+6 
-14 RRRAVLGFVLGGVL
+14 RAVALALALPALALGAPAL
-28 FLGVAA
+28 
-34 GLAGFAGPVQA
+34 A
-45 QTGPIKI
+45 QTGPIKV

-64 DIEEAANLAVEEIN
+64 DIQEAATLATEEIN

-83 LGRKVELVFAETE
+83 LGRKLQLIFAETE
-96 QNPEKGKTAVERL
+96 QSPEKGKTAVERL
-109 LFVDKVDAIIGE
+109 LFVDKVDVIIGE

-126 ALAVQPIICENKKV
+126 ALAVQPIIAENKKI
-140 FLSTGTASPLLSENV
+140 FLSTGTASPLLSDNV
-155 LKDYDKYKYY
+155 LKDYAKYKYY

-170 NSNQMAE
+170 NANQMAQQ
-177 NMISQ
+177 MQ
-182 LSDMMA
+182 LQLTDMMSTT
-188 AYKKDRVAVVAE
+188 KREKVAIIAE

-208 VDQLKTT
+208 VTALKQS
-215 LGPKLVD
+215 LGNRLVA

-239 IQKSDAQIIFAILSA
+239 VQSSKAQIVFVILAA

-288 TEGRAQSFMTWK
+288 TEGRAQAFMTWK
-300 HGVRAPVS
+300 HGVRAPIS

-317 YAKKYGH
+317 YTKKYGH

-332 ATYDGLYVLADA
+332 ATYDGVYILVDA
-344 IKRAGSVDSDA
+344 IRRAGSLDSDA

-360 EATDYVGVSGRI
+360 EATDHVGVSGRI

-378 DPEAGPQF
+378 DPEAGPDF
-386 VPFTYVQ
+386 LPFTYIQ

-404 AAMKTAEFIAPT
+404 PKMKTGEMQMPAWI
-416 WAK
+416 K